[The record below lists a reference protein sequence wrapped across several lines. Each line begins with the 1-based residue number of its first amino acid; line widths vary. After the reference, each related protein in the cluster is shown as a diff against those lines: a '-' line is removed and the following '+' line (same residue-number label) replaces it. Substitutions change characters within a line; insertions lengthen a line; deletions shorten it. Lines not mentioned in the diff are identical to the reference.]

1 MTIEERRRELLRII
15 HYAPHTSVSE
25 LAMRLEVSERTIRR
39 DLKHIREGGGV
50 PACTKTKGY
59 DVKVDAPGGPLMG
72 LDDAWV
78 IQIVENHP
86 EIGRQDGGLF
96 WRPNSAGYTRFI
108 AEAGIYTEAEAKR
121 EQGLTDRPRDVAR
134 RLVDVLIGKKIE
146 GSVGAA
152 LFEKLTELERLK
164 SALGLPGGPTK
175 DEVVSAYLGDD
186 GRMSV
191 HASTLREAALKV
203 LERPTTE
210 GIPWSDD
217 PLPTDLDY
225 RVNVLWWVDGEDG
238 KTAGPAYIRRW
249 DGPLPGKPNST
260 GGWEVPSANSILTG
274 PRIIDDEEWYARR
287 RWCAYISPPKALVQ

>member
-1 MTIEERRRELLRII
+1 MTIEKRRRELLRII

-50 PACTKTKGY
+50 PACTKPKGY

-164 SALGLPGGPTK
+164 STLGLPGGPTK

-186 GRMSV
+186 GRMSK
-191 HASTLREAALKV
+191 LRQALAERRKLYFTYRDVATDNRSEYIVQPRSIVFRGDHWSLLGWCEAREEYRSFRPKRMRDVCVMAERFAPSDAPKKKV
-203 LERPTTE
+203 TR
-210 GIPWSDD
+210 
-217 PLPTDLDY
+217 
-225 RVNVLWWVDGEDG
+225 
-238 KTAGPAYIRRW
+238 
-249 DGPLPGKPNST
+249 
-260 GGWEVPSANSILTG
+260 
-274 PRIIDDEEWYARR
+274 
-287 RWCAYISPPKALVQ
+287 